1 MAAETEATYVPEE
14 QQQMNEEPEIETYT
28 QTTTRNNV
36 TFKEVEVDRTRT
48 LTLKT
53 NDRKNIQTDKLFAY
67 LSNLDV
73 LDKIECIQKLTL
85 QNDQIHEIT
94 TKTTQDRTII
104 MNLLKNQPIRI
115 EDITLTITDNR
126 TLRDVIKIPLIK
138 VLIFE
143 APFEL
148 EDQHIL
154 HKLMLYG
161 ELQEYMIYNH
171 KYRGTNVFNGVR
183 SLNFKKIHKPI
194 PTTLFIRGNRIKLKH
209 EGQDREPVC
218 GICKQKGHY
227 RDKCP
232 GILNPPVDLDQP
244 KEHQQS
250 QTGWSDIVKQGIQ
263 KKKKELEEQR
273 QRFYEQNKTSKEE
286 QIVDKLIQE
295 TILATTEKT
304 VTKTIEKPQ
313 WETRTQRRNRKR
325 RAKQQMQQ
333 EPKKQNTKS
342 TNQKEPFD
350 TDSDDL
356 DSTMSDISDFQG
368 GQDGQVVSD
377 QIQSDGFY
385 QDAQDVEWAETP
397 FEADE
402 EEV

>member
-1 MAAETEATYVPEE
+1 MEASNVPEE
-14 QQQMNEEPEIETYT
+14 QQQEEDPDLEPYT

-36 TFKEVEVDRTRT
+36 TFKEVDVDRTRT

-53 NDRKNIQTDKLFAY
+53 NNRKNIPTDRIFAY
-67 LSNLDV
+67 LNNLDV
-73 LDKIECIQKLTL
+73 LDKIDCIQKLTI
-85 QNDQIHEIT
+85 QSDQIHEIT
-94 TKTTQDRTII
+94 TKTTEDRTNILNI
-104 MNLLKNQPIRI
+104 LNQQPIRI
-115 EDITLTITDNR
+115 EDTTLTVTDNR

-171 KYRGTNVFNGVR
+171 KYKGTNVFNGVR
-183 SLNFKKIHKPI
+183 SLNFKKIHKPF

-209 EGQDREPVC
+209 DGQDREPVC
-218 GICKQKGHY
+218 GICKKKGHY
-227 RDKCP
+227 SDKCP
-232 GILNPPVDLDQP
+232 GISNPPVDLDQP
-244 KEHQQS
+244 KENQPS

-263 KKKKELEEQR
+263 KKKQELEEQR
-273 QRFYEQNKTSKEE
+273 QRFYAQNNTSKEE
-286 QIVDKLIQE
+286 QIVDTLIQE

-304 VTKTIEKPQ
+304 VSKTIEKPQ

-325 RAKQQMQQ
+325 RAKQQIQQ
-333 EPKKQNTKS
+333 DSKKPNTKPAKQ
-342 TNQKEPFD
+342 TEPFN

-377 QIQSDGFY
+377 QLQSDHFY

-397 FEADE
+397 FEADDE
-402 EEV
+402 EA